1 MDVMYPCCNLRD
13 RHGID
18 IPCTQT
24 LLAAMTP
31 LEYRASFMS
40 FNGMVLRISQSLGP
54 LVMGL
59 ITGFTGIN
67 RVFMGAAVIAMA
79 MMVFIQILM

>member
-1 MDVMYPCCNLRD
+1 MLCIPAIIFGIG
-13 RHGID
+13 HGVN

-24 LLAAMTP
+24 LLASMAP
-31 LEYRASFMS
+31 IEYRASFMS
-40 FNGMVLRISQSLGP
+40 FNKMVLRIGQSLGP

-59 ITGFTGIN
+59 IMGFAGLN
-67 RVFMGAAVIAMA
+67 GVFIGVAVIAMA